1 MSRARL
7 ERMHDVMAGHVD
19 RGVVPGVV
27 TLVNLIFTA
36 INLLSRR
43 VAWPQTLV
51 ARRATVQHEIQDK
64 VVFEQRL

>member
-1 MSRARL
+1 
-7 ERMHDVMAGHVD
+7 MHDVMAGHVD

-51 ARRATVQHEIQDK
+51 ARRATK
-64 VVFEQRL
+64 VRSLLLF

>member
-36 INLLSRR
+36 INLLSCR

-51 ARRATVQHEIQDK
+51 ARRATK
-64 VVFEQRL
+64 VRSLLLF